1 MSDVL
6 ITSIPDTGPS
16 GADINIEHYCAP
28 VIHSVTGNTITQYKK
43 LKNDP
48 LLKDI
53 WETGLGKEF
62 ERMVQGDNKTG
73 TRGTGSIFVVSHAK
87 IANIPADRVVTYCRL
102 VVDF

>member
-1 MSDVL
+1 MY
-6 ITSIPDTGPS
+6 P
-16 GADINIEHYCAP
+16 
-28 VIHSVTGNTITQYKK
+28 VTGETITQYKK

-73 TRGTGSIFVVSHAK
+73 IRGTGSIFVVSHAK